1 VGCLLLHGFTAT
13 PQELRGLG
21 ETLHAHGYTV
31 SGVRIAGHATSVDD
45 LAHTSRRDW
54 ADSARAGLTELR
66 RHCSTTV
73 VIGLSMGSLLALE
86 LAHDHAA
93 EVDGVVLLS
102 TALWT
107 SDRRLERMLPL
118 LPLMRLAGALLPA
131 RWQRIAKP
139 GRDIADPVARSASP
153 AYDTMP
159 LRALVSL
166 IDLQRAARA
175 MVPAVRQPVLVL
187 HARQDHTCPLDNVR
201 FLQQRLPTPPR
212 VELLDNSFHVVSV
225 DYDKDRVATAVAEF
239 VASIAT
245 AAGARLA
252 AEV

>member
-1 VGCLLLHGFTAT
+1 MGCLLLHGFTAT

-31 SGVRIAGHATSVDD
+31 SGVRIAGHGTSVDD
-45 LAHTSRRDW
+45 LARTSRRDW
-54 ADSARAGLTELR
+54 AASARAGLTELR
-66 RHCSTTV
+66 RHCPTTV

-93 EVDGVVLLS
+93 DVDGVVLLS

-107 SDRRLERMLPL
+107 SDRRIERM

-131 RWQRIAKP
+131 RWQRIAKQ
-139 GRDIADPVARSASP
+139 GRDIADPAARSASP

-159 LRALVSL
+159 LRALVSF
-166 IDLQRAARA
+166 IDLQHAARA
-175 MVPAVRQPVLVL
+175 LVPAVRQPVLVL

-225 DYDKDRVATAVAEF
+225 DYDKDRVGTVVCEF
-239 VASIAT
+239 VASIASA
-245 AAGARLA
+245 AAGVRRG
-252 AEV
+252 AEA